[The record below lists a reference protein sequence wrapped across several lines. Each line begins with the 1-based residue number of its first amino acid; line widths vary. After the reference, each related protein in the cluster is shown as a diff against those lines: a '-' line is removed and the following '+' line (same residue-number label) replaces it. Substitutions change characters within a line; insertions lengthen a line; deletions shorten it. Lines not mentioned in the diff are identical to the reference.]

1 MLTTVQKREFALF
14 VAEHASSIFEPTNS
28 LPPFSKY
35 PLQNTEQVFSEIQN
49 GDLYICFEQCLV
61 SVCGIEIEL
70 TVKEFDFLLL
80 LISNPRRVFTYEMI
94 TELIWKEPGNLYSRK
109 TIVNHASNL
118 RKKLMVSDNIPNY
131 VRSIRGI
138 GYRFGT
144 E

>member
-1 MLTTVQKREFALF
+1 MLTTVQKKEFALF
-14 VAEHASSIFEPTNS
+14 VAEQASSIFEPTNS
-28 LPPFSKY
+28 PSPFSKHT
-35 PLQNTEQVFSEIQN
+35 PQNTEQIFSEIQK
-49 GDLYICFEQCLV
+49 GDLYICFERRLV
-61 SVCGIEIEL
+61 SVCGIEIGL
-70 TVKEFDFLLL
+70 TVKEFDLLML

-94 TELIWKEPGNLYSRK
+94 TELVWKEPGIFYSRK

>member
-14 VAEHASSIFEPTNS
+14 VAEQASSIFEPTNS
-28 LPPFSKY
+28 VPPFSKH
-35 PLQNTEQVFSEIQN
+35 PLQNTEQFFSEIQKGN
-49 GDLYICFEQCLV
+49 LYICFEQRLV
-61 SVCGIEIEL
+61 SVCGIQIEL